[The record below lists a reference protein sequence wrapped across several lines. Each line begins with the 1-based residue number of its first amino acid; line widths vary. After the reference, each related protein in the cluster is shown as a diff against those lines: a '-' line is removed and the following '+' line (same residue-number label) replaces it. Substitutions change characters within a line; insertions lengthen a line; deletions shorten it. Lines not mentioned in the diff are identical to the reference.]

1 MNKAQCLHLKEL
13 VVKMSWDKY
22 NIINELDTII
32 ETNLD
37 RYEWLEMR
45 YYNDTSINLRNYWE
59 YKPYVRPF
67 SFKQDSDLVDESQ
80 LNVIKSVIDS
90 IVSKLAN
97 QKVRPYFNTIN
108 GNYKAKQAVRKA
120 QKFFDV
126 MFDEQTINITVSD
139 AFKGACKDGIGWIYV
154 DPITYSVQYQPAWNV
169 AVLNSEMAYG
179 KPSAMMIKQHR
190 YPTTLLENYKGN
202 KEYVCRII
210 YINVKEHIYE
220 EYIDNIKFKTV
231 KYTPNIIPII
241 PVYYNK
247 PIVGLQTTS
256 LTEELNG
263 IQSQIDLISAKMAA
277 AAQLTSANT
286 TYVIEGSNLKPSD
299 VSNRVG
305 DVFGVKMPPG
315 VNTPPVVNVAP
326 APFDPS
332 WGTEIKR
339 LTDAAYEMVGIS
351 QLSAQSKK
359 PSGVESGVALQ
370 TMQDVE
376 SDRFETQITHYVQ
389 IFVDLVRLFI
399 EVVPEDKEILD
410 DYGIM
415 KWGEIKELANKMTIQ
430 YSSATALSKEP
441 SEKLKQ
447 LMQLSQTGL
456 IAPAKIAL
464 YLDTPDMEEAYKGAQ
479 AVYNGINKVI
489 EDAIENEDYDIPE
502 FINYKQLAQEIA
514 ITENELFASK
524 TGDKKGDKEI
534 DVALEHIQK
543 LENKLLETMQQYGY
557 VEKEEGEKTTSE
569 EGPLAGLTGAEGATE
584 SADITDTIDQ
594 ESTEDLG
601 ATNITQ
607 GTVDTMSESNPPLDE
622 DQSNEMDVTATPGQE
637 PVPGTIGA

>member
-1 MNKAQCLHLKEL
+1 
-13 VVKMSWDKY
+13 MSWDKRR
-22 NIINELDTII
+22 IIRELDTII
-32 ETNLD
+32 EANLD

-45 YYNDTSINLRNYWE
+45 YFNDTSINLRNYWE
-59 YKPYVRPF
+59 YKPYVRPL

-90 IVSKLAN
+90 ISSKLAN

-126 MFDEQTINITVSD
+126 MFEEQSINTTIAE
-139 AFKGACKDGIGWIYV
+139 AFKGACKDGIGWIYI
-154 DPITYSVQYQPAWNV
+154 DPLTFKVSYLPAWSV

-179 KPSAMMIKQHR
+179 KPKSLMIKQHH
-190 YPTTLLENYKGN
+190 YPTTFLDGYKGD
-202 KEYVCRII
+202 KEYVCRIV
-210 YINVKEHIYE
+210 YIGLSDHTYE
-220 EYIDNIKFKTV
+220 EYIDNASYSKH
-231 KYTPNIIPII
+231 KYSPNVLPIV

-247 PIVGLQTTS
+247 PIMGLQTVS
-256 LTEELNG
+256 LVEELNG
-263 IQSQIDLISAKMAA
+263 IQSQIDLISAKIAA
-277 AAQLTSANT
+277 ASQLTAANT

-299 VSNRVG
+299 ISNRVG
-305 DVFGVKMPPG
+305 QVYGVKMPPG
-315 VNTPPVVNVAP
+315 VNTPPVVNVTP
-326 APFDPS
+326 TPFDPA
-332 WGTEIKR
+332 WANEINR

-389 IFVDLVRLFI
+389 TFVDLVRLYI
-399 EVVPEDKEILD
+399 EVVPEDKDILS

-415 KWGEIKELANKMTIQ
+415 QWKEIKDLSNKMTIQ
-430 YSSATALSKEP
+430 YSAATALSKEP

-456 IAPAKIAL
+456 ISPAKISL

-489 EDAIENEDYDIPE
+489 EDAIDNEKYDIPE

-524 TGDKKGDKEI
+524 TGDKKGDKDI
-534 DVALEHIQK
+534 DEALERIQK
-543 LENKLLETMQQYGY
+543 LEDILLKTMQEYGY
-557 VEKEEGEKTTSE
+557 VEKEEGEATTSE

-584 SADITDTIDQ
+584 SADITDTLDQ
-594 ESTEDLG
+594 ENTEDLG

-607 GTVDTMSESNPPLDE
+607 GTVETMSESNPALDE
-622 DQSNEMDVTATPGQE
+622 DQTSEMDVSATPGQE
-637 PVPGTIGA
+637 PVPGTIGQ

>member
-13 VVKMSWDKY
+13 VEQMSWDKN

-37 RYEWLEMR
+37 RFEWLEMR

-67 SFKQDSDLVDESQ
+67 SFKQDADLVDESQ
-80 LNVIKSVIDS
+80 LNVIKSVIDA
-90 IVSKLAN
+90 ITSKLAN

-139 AFKGACKDGIGWIYV
+139 AFKGACKDGVGWIYV
-154 DPITYSVQYQPAWNV
+154 DPITYKVSYMPAWEI

-179 KPSAMMIKQHR
+179 KPTAMMIKQHR
-190 YPTTLLENYKGN
+190 YPTTLLKDYKGGRD
-202 KEYVCRII
+202 YVCRII
-210 YINVKEHIYE
+210 YINAKDHVYE
-220 EYIDNIKFKTV
+220 EYIDNKSFKSA
-231 KYTPNIIPII
+231 KYEPDIIPII

-247 PIVGLQTTS
+247 PVMGLQTTS
-256 LTEELNG
+256 LVEELNG

-286 TYVIEGSNLKPSD
+286 TYVIEGSNLSPKD
-299 VSNRVG
+299 VSNKVG
-305 DVFGVKMPPG
+305 QVYGVKMPVG
-315 VNTPPVVNVAP
+315 VNTPPVVSVAP

-332 WGTEIKR
+332 WSTEIKR
-339 LTDAAYEMVGIS
+339 LTDAAYEMVGVS

-389 IFVDLVRLFI
+389 IFVDLVRLYI
-399 EVVPEDKEILD
+399 EVVPADKEILA

-415 KWGEIKELANKMTIQ
+415 KWEEIKELSNKMTIQ
-430 YSSATALSKEP
+430 YSAATALSKEP

-456 IAPAKIAL
+456 ISPAKISL

-489 EDAIENEDYDIPE
+489 EDAIENEIYEIPE

-534 DVALEHIQK
+534 NEALEHIQK
-543 LENKLLETMQQYGY
+543 LENILLETMQQYGY
-557 VEKEEGEKTTSE
+557 VEKEEGETQTSE

-584 SADITDTIDQ
+584 SADITDTLDQ
-594 ESTEDLG
+594 ENTSDLG

-607 GTVDTMSESNPPLDE
+607 GTVDTMVESNPALDE

-637 PVPGTIGA
+637 PVPGTIGQ